1 MYEIEYKRDTNRR
14 IIECGK
20 LGMSIIQMAAEL
32 GVSRKTLLR
41 WSTDSSKP
49 GFIEAFD
56 LAQTYAQAHMEDIGF
71 KGMRGMYKGFNGPTY
86 LQTMKVRYKD
96 DYSEVDTHKVD
107 FSSLVK
113 AMSDTEIND
122 KLKEMMDKANNQ
134 SNKLSGE

>member
-20 LGMSIIQMAAEL
+20 LGMSLVQMAAEL
-32 GVSRKTLLR
+32 GISRKTLIR
-41 WSTDSSKP
+41 WSTDTSKV

-56 LAQTYAQAHMEDIGF
+56 LAQTLAQAHMEDIGF

-96 DYSEVDTHKVD
+96 DYSEIDTHKVD
-107 FSSLVK
+107 FNSVVK
-113 AMSDTEIND
+113 AMSDAEIND
-122 KLKEMMDKANNQ
+122 KLKEMLDKA
-134 SNKLSGE
+134 SNPAPKPQGE